1 MHRDRRSW
9 GFKLIFLVAR
19 QAIASYLA
27 DRNDSGILRMQA
39 MSSRLPHHAAP
50 VESRRT
56 STSLLVSPSGR
67 ESSTGDLP
75 ALSSGGSVRSSESIS
90 SSLGVDEFS
99 RRSRYLVPDPQNGH
113 LVLPPVQDP
122 IFECPFSFS
131 QCDHTFTNQVEW
143 FEHSLTHFK
152 DVGPPTSNECPFCL
166 VRFMNVNSPIES
178 WKSRMICVSSHH
190 ERGQR
195 IRSAKLDSC
204 LIQYLWENRLMD
216 RTEYRNLCCRSE
228 SQTAPYTVTESRRSR
243 PRQR

>member
-9 GFKLIFLVAR
+9 GFKLIFLVPR
-19 QAIASYLA
+19 QAIDSYLA
-27 DRNDSGILRMQA
+27 DPNDPRILRMQA
-39 MSSRLPHHAAP
+39 MSSRLPHNAAP

-90 SSLGVDEFS
+90 SSLGVDELS
-99 RRSRYLVPDPQNGH
+99 RWSRYLVPDPQNGN
-113 LVLPPVQDP
+113 LVLPPVQEP
-122 IFECPFSFS
+122 IFDCPFSFS
-131 QCDHTFTNQVEW
+131 QCGHTFTDEGEW

-152 DVGPPTSNECPFCL
+152 DVGPPASNECPFCL
-166 VRFMNVNSPIES
+166 VRFKNVKSPIES

-216 RTEYRNLCCRSE
+216 KTLYRNLCCRSE
-228 SQTAPYTVTESRRSR
+228 SQTAPFTVTESRRSR